1 MSKVLIHI
9 VTWNSAE
16 TISSCIERA
25 RAQSGFSLGENL
37 FIRVTDNASSDH
49 SAQIA
54 AAMAQPGITL
64 NHNQTNIGFCGAHNQ
79 GVEEF
84 LRGDYHSLLILN
96 PDVGLQ
102 PGTLRAMTR
111 RLDDKRKIGLVTAK
125 LLRALS
131 SLEAIHPPVLD
142 AAGMVLTRSLRH
154 FDRGAGEW
162 DKQQFEHGEFM
173 FGGTGACLLISRA
186 CVSDMCLPST
196 IPMESVIEIYPQLME
211 GLSTRPQL
219 FDEAFFAYRED
230 ADLSW
235 RARRLGWK
243 CWYEPH
249 AVAHHVRFV
258 TPERRKSL
266 PEAIN
271 SYSVRNRFLLQAN
284 NWSWRDGIFSFL
296 LGIVVRNVL
305 VVAGVVFQERA
316 SLKGLREA
324 WTLMPRARQI
334 RQWLRSRRASIRVSS
349 PK

>member
-1 MSKVLIHI
+1 
-9 VTWNSAE
+9 
-16 TISSCIERA
+16 
-25 RAQSGFSLGENL
+25 
-37 FIRVTDNASSDH
+37 
-49 SAQIA
+49 
-54 AAMAQPGITL
+54 
-64 NHNQTNIGFCGAHNQ
+64 
-79 GVEEF
+79 
-84 LRGDYHSLLILN
+84 
-96 PDVGLQ
+96 
-102 PGTLRAMTR
+102 
-111 RLDDKRKIGLVTAK
+111 
-125 LLRALS
+125 
-131 SLEAIHPPVLD
+131 
-142 AAGMVLTRSLRH
+142 
-154 FDRGAGEW
+154 
-162 DKQQFEHGEFM
+162 
-173 FGGTGACLLISRA
+173 
-186 CVSDMCLPST
+186 
-196 IPMESVIEIYPQLME
+196 MESVIEIYPQLME

-296 LGIVVRNVL
+296 LGIVVRNAL

-324 WTLMPRARQI
+324 WTLMPRALLI
-334 RQWLRSRRASIRVSS
+334 RKWLRSHAPSIPLPSR
-349 PK
+349 K